1 MMTDETA
8 QVTPADVAQRT
19 NQPDL
24 EARLA
29 AAESASIDAELRA
42 LRAETV
48 IRFGLDD
55 EDRDVLLTGTDSTT
69 LEMQAARLAER
80 YNEHRIARSNVAPNE
95 GKTSPIGV
103 DPMVRMVRQAF
114 GRDPDLHWSR

>member
-8 QVTPADVAQRT
+8 QVTPADVAQRI

-29 AAESASIDAELRA
+29 AAEAARIDAELRA
-42 LRAETV
+42 LRAETA

-55 EDRDVLLTGTDSTT
+55 EDRDVLLTGKVYRGADALKYGLVDKVGS
-69 LEMQAARLAER
+69 LQDAVNHAAKLTQTG
-80 YNEHRIARSNVAPNE
+80 S
-95 GKTSPIGV
+95 GKSASSFTQNFTSALWHNTPK
-103 DPMVRMVRQAF
+103 
-114 GRDPDLHWSR
+114 S